1 MSRFIRASLSPRN
14 GALAATAGALFFIA
28 PGVLSPYA
36 LITLCYALVFA
47 IACLGLNLLFGTT
60 GLLSLGHATFFGV
73 GAYTGAFLYR
83 FFGLESFELYL
94 LSGIVASTLFA
105 AVIGFLCLR
114 ATRIHFSILTLA
126 FGQILYSLVID
137 GALFRLFGPLGWA
150 LYLLAGGSLYIPI
163 LTILGTRYAPGQ
175 FTSVFYFVIVAAF
188 FGAMFLLWRI
198 SRSPFGIALRAIRD
212 NETRAVHI
220 GIPVRRY
227 RWYAFVLS
235 GAVMGLAGALHGQ
248 LNRQITPQQL
258 DWLFSAELVLATV
271 LGGSRDF
278 IGPVLGAFVFVGLEE
293 ISERWPW
300 GRSALMGSLLIL
312 VVSLFPRGFAG
323 AARLGIDRIKRL
335 KS

>member
-1 MSRFIRASLSPRN
+1 MSRFIRASRYRHLV
-14 GALAATAGALFFIA
+14 LAASAAALFFVA
-28 PGVLSPYA
+28 PGVLSTYT
-36 LITLCYALVFA
+36 LITLCYALVLA

-94 LSGIVASTLFA
+94 LAGIVAATLFA

-114 ATRIHFSILTLA
+114 ATRIFFSILTLA
-126 FGQILYSLVID
+126 FCQILYSLVID

-163 LTILGTRYAPGQ
+163 LKILGTEYAPGP
-175 FTSVFYFVIVAAF
+175 FTSVLYYVIVAAF

-198 SRSPFGIALRAIRD
+198 TRSPFGIALRAIRD

-227 RWYAFVLS
+227 RWYAFILS

-258 DWLFSAELVLATV
+258 DWLFSAEFVLATV

-293 ISERWPW
+293 ISERWPF

-312 VVSLFPRGFAG
+312 VVFLMPRGLTG
-323 AARLGIDRIKRL
+323 AAHLGIDRLGRL
-335 KS
+335 KT

>member
-1 MSRFIRASLSPRN
+1 MSRFIRVSRYRHLV
-14 GALAATAGALFFIA
+14 LAATAGALFFIA
-28 PGVLSPYA
+28 PGVLSTYA
-36 LITLCYALVFA
+36 LITLCYALVLA

-83 FFGLESFELYL
+83 FFDVESFELYL
-94 LSGIVASTLFA
+94 LSGIVTSTLFA
-105 AVIGFLCLR
+105 TVIGFLCLR
-114 ATRIHFSILTLA
+114 ATRIYFSILTLA
-126 FGQILYSLVID
+126 FCQILYSLVID

-163 LTILGTRYAPGQ
+163 LTILGTQYAPGQ
-175 FTSVFYFVIVAAF
+175 FSTVFYYVIVAAF

-198 SRSPFGIALRAIRD
+198 TRSPFGIALRAIRD

-227 RWYAFVLS
+227 RWYAFILS

-258 DWLFSAELVLATV
+258 DWLFSAEFVLATV

-293 ISERWPW
+293 ISERWPF
-300 GRSALMGSLLIL
+300 GRSALMGCLLIL
-312 VVSLFPRGFAG
+312 VVFLMPRGLIG
-323 AARLGIDRIKRL
+323 AARLGIERMRRL
-335 KS
+335 KR